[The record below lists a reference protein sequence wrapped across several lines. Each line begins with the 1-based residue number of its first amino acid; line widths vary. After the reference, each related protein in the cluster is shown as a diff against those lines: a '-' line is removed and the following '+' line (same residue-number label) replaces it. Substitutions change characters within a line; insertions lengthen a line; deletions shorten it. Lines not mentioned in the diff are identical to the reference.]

1 MSNYNTLKTTINAN
15 IKQNGN
21 QEITGQILNSVL
33 NQMVTTLGAGY
44 QFAGI
49 ATIDTNPGTPDAKV
63 FYIANGKGTY
73 TNFGGLEVTEDD
85 VVVLYY
91 DTEWHKVATGI
102 ASQAKLTELETQ
114 TTSLNSRTPVD
125 SGISFAQPWELFPE
139 YSEDI
144 QDVQN
149 YILAGF
155 LQINNQMTNVDGLF
169 NHIRDNNLAGKAAYF
184 TISSFNFPSTA
195 IIGNID
201 TGAVGYKIS
210 FSTISRYSDNTS
222 FNNRLIFFE
231 IEIGNL
237 TGDGIIIMNSRLM
250 NIRIKDT
257 LSKIDN
263 NTSKIQ
269 ALESKNTTL
278 ESRIAELEN
287 IISQITIKEE

>member
-1 MSNYNTLKTTINAN
+1 MAYHSKYSGAEVDSLLDKIKADDVGSIDSSLSTTSENPVQNKVITEELNKKANKTD
-15 IKQNGN
+15 
-21 QEITGQILNSVL
+21 
-33 NQMVTTLGAGY
+33 
-44 QFAGI
+44 I
-49 ATIDTNPGTPDAKV
+49 ATI
-63 FYIANGKGTY
+63 NGKPL
-73 TNFGGLEVTEDD
+73 TNGGNIEVVTGSYD
-85 VVVLYY
+85 
-91 DTEWHKVATGI
+91 DTEIKG
-102 ASQAKLTELETQ
+102 KLTELETQ

-125 SGISFAQPWELFPE
+125 SGISFMQPWEYFPE
-139 YSEDI
+139 YSEDV

-149 YILAGF
+149 YILPGF

-184 TISSFNFPSTA
+184 TIYGSSGNPSTA

-237 TGDGIIIMNSRLM
+237 TGDGITIMNSRLM
-250 NIRIKDT
+250 NICIKDT
-257 LSKIDN
+257 LSQIDN

-269 ALESKNTTL
+269 TLETKNSEFTNTISML

-287 IISQITIKEE
+287 IILQITIKEE

>member
-1 MSNYNTLKTTINAN
+1 MAYHSKYSGAEVDALLDKIKDDDVGSIDSSLSTTSENPVQNKVITEELNKKANKTD
-15 IKQNGN
+15 
-21 QEITGQILNSVL
+21 
-33 NQMVTTLGAGY
+33 
-44 QFAGI
+44 I
-49 ATIDTNPGTPDAKV
+49 ATINGQPLTNGGNIEVA
-63 FYIANGKGTY
+63 TY
-73 TNFGGLEVTEDD
+73 SYD
-85 VVVLYY
+85 
-91 DTEWHKVATGI
+91 DTEIKG
-102 ASQAKLTELETQ
+102 KLTELETQ

-139 YSEDI
+139 YSEDV

-149 YILAGF
+149 YILPGF
-155 LQINNQMTNVDGLF
+155 LQINNQMTSVDGLF

-184 TISSFNFPSTA
+184 TISSLGNPSTA

-210 FSTISRYSDNTS
+210 FSTISRYSDNTG

-237 TGDGIIIMNSRLM
+237 TGDGITIMNSRLM
-250 NIRIKDT
+250 NICIKDT
-257 LSKIDN
+257 LSQIDN

-269 ALESKNTTL
+269 TLETKNTTL

-287 IISQITIKEE
+287 IISQITVKEE